1 MRNQLRNYFLVT
13 AFSTL
18 TLCTCFASQSLAAQ
32 PTPTPTATAAAVTPS
47 ANDTT
52 NAERVNTDAIK
63 EKYWARGDES
73 EIGVVQNRLYSKAG
87 KIEFQIIGGLINSD
101 PFVSTYNLGGR
112 LGYHINEYF
121 SVHALAWKSWASPSS
136 TQDNLTANKPAN
148 EIGTALN
155 TDYAK
160 SYYGAEFQASLLYG
174 KLSLV
179 GKSIIYYDLH
189 FLAGLGITGT
199 ESGNNF
205 TQHFGV
211 GQQFFLSKRTSI
223 LVDYRIMH
231 YKDTLIN
238 KIIPQ
243 GFGTPIDG
251 DVRTN
256 WTNAIS
262 IGVGFLFGG
271 GK

>member
-1 MRNQLRNYFLVT
+1 MRRQQRTFFLSI
-13 AFSTL
+13 ALS
-18 TLCTCFASQSLAAQ
+18 SLAIVSIPWSLSWGADKQ
-32 PTPTPTATAAAVTPS
+32 PAAAATTDATPS
-47 ANDTT
+47 DTT

-73 EIGVVQNRLYSKAG
+73 EIGVVQNRLYSKAN
-87 KIEFQIIGGLINSD
+87 KVEFQVLGGLINSD
-101 PFVSTYNLGGR
+101 PFVSTYSLGGR
-112 LGYHINEYF
+112 LGYHLNEYF

-136 TQDNLTANKPAN
+136 TQTNLEATKPDN

-160 SYYGAEFQASLLYG
+160 SYYGGEFQASLLYG

-189 FLAGLGITGT
+189 FLAGLGVTGT

-205 TQHFGV
+205 TEHVGI

-223 LVDYRIMH
+223 IVDYRIMH
-231 YKDTLIN
+231 YKDTLLD
-238 KIIPQ
+238 KVDQ
-243 GFGTPIDG
+243 ADFGNPVGT
-251 DVRTN
+251 RTN

-271 GK
+271 GGK

>member
-1 MRNQLRNYFLVT
+1 MRYQQLQNYFLGF
-13 AFSTL
+13 AFSTFAGL
-18 TLCTCFASQSLAAQ
+18 SCFASQSLAAQ
-32 PTPTPTATAAAVTPS
+32 PTPDPTTAAPAAS
-47 ANDTT
+47 DTT

-73 EIGVVQNRLYSKAG
+73 EIGVVQNRLYSKSG
-87 KIEFQIIGGLINSD
+87 KIEFQLLGGLINSD
-101 PFVSTYNLGGR
+101 PFVSTYSLGGR
-112 LGYHINEYF
+112 LGYHLNEYF
-121 SVHALAWKSWASPSS
+121 SLHALAWKSWASPSS
-136 TQDNLTANKPAN
+136 TQTNLQSVKDNSQ
-148 EIGTALN
+148 IGTALN
-155 TDYAK
+155 TDYAR
-160 SYYGAEFQASLLYG
+160 SYYGGEFQASLLYG

-205 TQHFGV
+205 TQHVGV

-223 LVDYRIMH
+223 VVDYRIMH
-231 YKDTLIN
+231 YKDTLLD
-238 KIIPQ
+238 KIVTAD
-243 GFGTPIDG
+243 FGNPVGT
-251 DVRTN
+251 RTN

>member
-1 MRNQLRNYFLVT
+1 MRNQLLNRFSIA
-13 AFSTL
+13 AFSIL
-18 TLCTCFASQSLAAQ
+18 ALSSGFASVALAADAG
-32 PTPTPTATAAAVTPS
+32 PAPVATPATASQAP
-47 ANDTT
+47 DTT

-73 EIGVVQNRLYSKAG
+73 EIGVVQNRLYSKAH
-87 KIEFQIIGGLINSD
+87 KVEFQILGSLINSD
-101 PFVSTYNLGGR
+101 PFVSTYSIGGR
-112 LGYHINEYF
+112 LGYHFNEYF
-121 SVHALAWKSWASPSS
+121 SAHALAWKSWASPSS
-136 TQDNLTANKPAN
+136 TQDNLTANKPVN

-160 SYYGAEFQASLLYG
+160 SYYGGEFQASLLYG
-174 KLSLV
+174 KLSVV
-179 GKSIIYYDLH
+179 GKAIIYYDLH
-189 FLAGLGITGT
+189 FLAGVGMTGT

-205 TQHFGV
+205 TQHVGV

-231 YKDTLIN
+231 YQDTLIN
-238 KIIPQ
+238 KIIPPT
-243 GFGTPIDG
+243 GSPIPG

-256 WTNAIS
+256 WTNVIS
-262 IGVGFLFGG
+262 VGVGFLFGS

>member
-1 MRNQLRNYFLVT
+1 MRNHQLRNYFLGT
-13 AFSTL
+13 AFSAFAVL
-18 TLCTCFASQSLAAQ
+18 ACFASESLAAQ
-32 PTPTPTATAAAVTPS
+32 PSPTPAASS
-47 ANDTT
+47 APTQGDTI

-73 EIGVVQNRLYSKAG
+73 EIGVVQNRLYSKAN
-87 KIEFQIIGGLINSD
+87 KIEFQIMGTLINSD
-101 PFVSTYNLGGR
+101 PFVSTYALGGR
-112 LGYHINEYF
+112 LGYHMNEYF

-136 TQDNLTANKPAN
+136 TQTNLQSTKPDN

-160 SYYGAEFQASLLYG
+160 SYYGGEFQASLLYG

-189 FLAGLGITGT
+189 FLAGLGVTGT

-205 TQHFGV
+205 TQHVGV

-223 LVDYRIMH
+223 IVDYRIMH
-231 YKDTLIN
+231 YRDTLLD
-238 KIIPQ
+238 KIDVAD
-243 GFGTPIDG
+243 FGNPVGT
-251 DVRTN
+251 RSN

-262 IGVGFLFGG
+262 IGVGFLFGS